1 MLQAIGIMAAVG
13 VGVGL
18 VLSVLIAVP
27 AFIYVLPYTVWL
39 GWNQGTKGIP
49 RKQPSD
55 KLSAGKQLQHN
66 IKNATKLYRSW
77 ITHTP
82 HGITDW

>member
-1 MLQAIGIMAAVG
+1 MLQAIGIIAAIGIG
-13 VGVGL
+13 VG
-18 VLSVLIAVP
+18 AVIFFVIIVP
-27 AFIYVLPYTVWL
+27 LFVYTLPYAAWL

-55 KLSAGKQLQHN
+55 KLPPFKWLSHN
-66 IKNATKLYRSW
+66 VKNATKLYRSW